1 MLILGRMM
9 KYLKITT
16 AVITTVS
23 GWFLLKHITDALFA
37 SYVIGLVIGV
47 IANIV
52 MYWSHFIK
60 SKNLQL
66 ELPTIPYNIEDM
78 QNAIDEKQEVIESYE
93 IMLDEQ
99 VIQLECDCGNP
110 LFKGILLPNQ
120 ENICVCNSCKET
132 YKILIEYN
140 KILVAQ
146 PLNDEQIF
154 NNLTK
159 NIEKNENSTI

>member
-9 KYLKITT
+9 KYLKITA
-16 AVITTVS
+16 AVITAVS
-23 GWFLLKHITDALFA
+23 GWFVLKHITDAAFA
-37 SYVIGLVIGV
+37 SYVIGSVIGV

-52 MYWSHFIK
+52 IYWDHFIK
-60 SKNLQL
+60 SKDPQL

-78 QNAIDEKQEVIESYE
+78 QNTIDEKQEVIDSYE
-93 IMLDEQ
+93 LMLDEQ
-99 VIQLECDCGNP
+99 LIQLECDCGNP

-120 ENICVCNSCKET
+120 DNICVCNSCKET
-132 YKILIEYN
+132 YRILIEYN

-159 NIEKNENSTI
+159 NIEKNEN